1 MKLFKHL
8 SYTLLVIVCGA
19 NCYCQTAKEV
29 VISSAYRT
37 VPDGK
42 VWVLSN
48 QQDHKVLF
56 QKGAFKSGTSCYAA
70 IYSNPGYLFGI
81 SYYGGIENDNSRPK
95 TIGFTFKSLEQIFGS
110 DVHLIQPY
118 FLLKHGMNGDDISNS
133 LSWDYEPMEMVFYP
147 GTVVF
152 ASSCIAEM
160 ILVERDM
167 TESDNAAYQQKALR
181 NKELQQIKE
190 DSEQQQKRD
199 FETQQ
204 VKAKREKFNNPNSV
218 YDLWELDNL
227 NALKFDSSI
236 QEEALNTIINLVKS
250 QEKTAYRQY
259 VYETI
264 QASVQWD
271 SLGNVVDI
279 LFAVIEPAQRYL
291 GRQAPTEE
299 FKGSDEYLQKLKEVL
314 TLKAA
319 PQIAFDGQKKK
330 CFVESDLLTFSYSN
344 QNETHFTFR
353 RRKNGYRLNTI
364 SQEMNRQK
372 VEEALATDHLSYP
385 VGQSHF
391 LTFYEER
398 YGFTL
403 ECKLLP
409 SSYEETTRDSW
420 IILPYT
426 GK

>member
-1 MKLFKHL
+1 MKLIKHL
-8 SYTLLVIVCGA
+8 FYTLLVIIYGV
-19 NCYCQTAKEV
+19 NCYCQTVREV
-29 VISSAYRT
+29 PISNAYRT

-81 SYYGGIENDNSRPK
+81 SYYDIVENNNGRPK
-95 TIGFTFKSLEQIFGS
+95 TIGFTFERLEETFGS

-118 FLLKHGMNGDDISNS
+118 FILKHGMNGDDISNS

-152 ASSCIAEM
+152 TSSCIEEMMLAE
-160 ILVERDM
+160 RAM
-167 TESDNAAYQQKALR
+167 TDADKEAYQQIALKNEESLR
-181 NKELQQIKE
+181 IKRESELK
-190 DSEQQQKRD
+190 QKRD
-199 FETQQ
+199 FEAQEAE
-204 VKAKREKFNNPNSV
+204 AKREKFNDPNYV

-250 QEKTAYRQY
+250 QEKAAYRQY

-299 FKGSDEYLQKLKEVL
+299 FKGSDEYLQ
-314 TLKAA
+314 
-319 PQIAFDGQKKK
+319 
-330 CFVESDLLTFSYSN
+330 S
-344 QNETHFTFR
+344 
-353 RRKNGYRLNTI
+353 
-364 SQEMNRQK
+364 
-372 VEEALATDHLSYP
+372 
-385 VGQSHF
+385 
-391 LTFYEER
+391 
-398 YGFTL
+398 
-403 ECKLLP
+403 
-409 SSYEETTRDSW
+409 
-420 IILPYT
+420 
-426 GK
+426 